1 MPVITY
7 SQLTTDLECIQQIKE
22 VEIIQEINEHG
33 VLHLTAILSEQ
44 SKDNYVKKNLKDEQ
58 ITLKT
63 TGTDS
68 KVLFKGMIRE
78 IRTETI
84 SGLYYLKIEAV
95 SNSFK
100 MDLKKESHS
109 FQDRSMTY
117 KKLLQSIAEN
127 YPGGDIIDYASKGNT
142 LDKLILQYQETDWEF
157 LKRLASHYH
166 AGLIPSILHD
176 SPKIM
181 FGFSDGTDRGTIE
194 SHEYYITKNVE
205 YFMKYSEN
213 SDTDI
218 QEQDAVEFHIDSEN
232 NYEIGD
238 HLFYQGI
245 SLHIKAKKAEMVH
258 GILTFFYTLS
268 TKKGFSR
275 ERLYNRQLAGVSLK
289 GTVID
294 IIRDKIKVHLAIDQD
309 QKKSTAW
316 EFPYGT
322 LYTARDNIG
331 WYCMPEKGDT
341 VLIHFPTWEEV
352 DAVGSGSVRVKEDDS
367 DDLEDPDVKIFRT
380 RDGKEIRFTPE
391 EILITC
397 VEDEVYLRLNQESG
411 IEIISSG
418 PIRFQSEKGIKLEA
432 DETIKLFAKDQ
443 VLMKCKTSQIMID
456 DQIDICGE
464 DVKIN

>member
-7 SQLTTDLECIQQIKE
+7 SQLTTNLDCIQQIKE
-22 VEIIQEINEHG
+22 VKIIQEINEHG
-33 VLHLTAILSEQ
+33 ILHLTAILNEL
-44 SKDNYVKKNLKDEQ
+44 SKDNYIRNNLKNEQ

-63 TGTDS
+63 TGSDS
-68 KVLFKGMIRE
+68 KILFTGMIKE
-78 IRTETI
+78 IKTENI
-84 SGLYYLKIEAV
+84 SGLYFLKVVAI

-109 FQDRSMTY
+109 FQDKSMTY
-117 KKLLQSIAEN
+117 GRLFKSIAGK
-127 YPGGDIIDYASKGNT
+127 YTGGDIIDYSSKGNT

-166 AGLIPSILHD
+166 TGLIPSILHG

-181 FGFSDGTDRGTIE
+181 LGISDGTDRGTVE
-194 SHEYYITKNVE
+194 SHGYHITKNVE

-213 SDTDI
+213 SGTDI

-238 HLFYQGI
+238 HLVYQGI
-245 SLHIKAKKAEMVH
+245 SLFIKSKKAEMIQ
-258 GILTFFYTLS
+258 GILTFFYTLA

-275 ERLYNRQLAGVSLK
+275 ERLYNRQLSGVSLK

-309 QKKSTAW
+309 QKVSTAW

-322 LYTARDNIG
+322 LYTAKDSTG

-341 VLIHFPTWEEV
+341 VLIHFPTWEEM
-352 DAVGSGSVRVKEDDS
+352 DAVGSGSVRVKENNSSDMDDP
-367 DDLEDPDVKIFRT
+367 EVKIFRT
-380 RDGKEIRFTPE
+380 KDGKEIRFTPE

-397 VEDEVYLRLNQESG
+397 VEDEVYIRLNQESG

-418 PIRFQSEKGIKLEA
+418 PIRFQSDKGIKLEA
-432 DETIKLFAKDQ
+432 DETIKLIAKEQ
-443 VLMKCKTSQIMID
+443 VLMKCKTSQIVID

>member
-7 SQLTTDLECIQQIKE
+7 SQLTTDLACIQQIRE
-22 VEIIQEINEHG
+22 LRIIQEINEHG
-33 VLHLTAILSEQ
+33 VLYLTAILNEQ
-44 SKDNYVKKNLKDEQ
+44 SKDDYVKKNLKDEQ

-68 KVLFKGMIRE
+68 KVLFKGMISE
-78 IRTETI
+78 IKTETV
-84 SGLYYLKIEAV
+84 SGLYCLKVVAV

-109 FQDRSMTY
+109 FQDKSMTY
-117 KKLLQSIAEN
+117 KQLLQSIAEK
-127 YPGGDIIDYASKGNT
+127 YPGGDIIDYVSKGNK
-142 LDKLILQYQETDWEF
+142 LNNLILQYQETDWEF

-166 AGLIPSILHD
+166 TGLIPSVLHD
-176 SPKIM
+176 TPKIM
-181 FGFSDGTDRGTIE
+181 FGVSDGTDRGTIE
-194 SHEYYITKNVE
+194 SSGYHITKDIE
-205 YFMKYSEN
+205 SFMKDSEN
-213 SDTDI
+213 SDTEI
-218 QEQDAVEFHIDSEN
+218 LEQDAVEFHIDSEN

-238 HLFYQGI
+238 PIFYQGI
-245 SLHIKAKKAEMVH
+245 SLYIKAKKAEMVH

-275 ERLYNRQLAGVSLK
+275 RRMHNPNLTGLSLK

-309 QKKSTAW
+309 QKKSAAW

-322 LYTARDNIG
+322 LYTAEDSIG

-341 VLIHFPTWEEV
+341 VLIHFPTWEEA
-352 DAVGSGSVRVKEDDS
+352 DAIGNGSIRVNGDDS
-367 DDLEDPDVKIFRT
+367 NDMEDPDVKIFRT
-380 RDGKEIRFTPE
+380 RDGKEIRFSPD

-418 PIRFQSEKGIKLEA
+418 PIRFQSEKGIRLDAE
-432 DETIKLFAKDQ
+432 ETIKLLAQDQ
-443 VLMKCKTSQIMID
+443 VLLKCKTSQIVID
-456 DQIDICGE
+456 DKIDICGE